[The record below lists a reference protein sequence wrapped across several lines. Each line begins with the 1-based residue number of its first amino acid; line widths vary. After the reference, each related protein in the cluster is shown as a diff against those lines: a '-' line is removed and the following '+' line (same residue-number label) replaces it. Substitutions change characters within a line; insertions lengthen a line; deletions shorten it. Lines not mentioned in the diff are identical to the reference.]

1 MYIDFPVEKV
11 MCKVILKI
19 VVTKFLHVNII
30 VFSFKKNGSNRKII
44 FHYSVVTAKETGLVI
59 RRRRSS

>member
-1 MYIDFPVEKV
+1 MYIEFPVEKV

-30 VFSFKKNGSNRKII
+30 VFSFLKNGSNRKIV